1 MRSPRQCG
9 PVSSSLLLLLLVT
22 ATALISG
29 ARVSVADELPV
40 AKSHHWCWFGRNLG
54 VKAGSSSLYPDK
66 CEGGYYYPSY
76 THGGDRCFG
85 YTPAYFPG
93 QYPGIYGGYD
103 FWRKGASGC
112 DANDR

>member
-1 MRSPRQCG
+1 MFALR
-9 PVSSSLLLLLLVT
+9 LLRYRTKLLV
-22 ATALISG
+22 
-29 ARVSVADELPV
+29 VVAVVIFIGSLQTSWADDGSV
-40 AKSHHWCWFGRNLG
+40 AKSHHWGWFGRNLG
-54 VKAGSSSLYPDK
+54 VKVGSSSLYPDK

-93 QYPGIYGGYD
+93 QYPGIYGGYG

-112 DANDR
+112 DANER